1 MLVPGP
7 GCNPPPLLRVPGW
20 AVQCRGRGGD
30 AVCWYPMGC
39 SAGDAGGLS
48 ALLFVL
54 QGSKLQPRA
63 ASSAILVLCPLGK
76 SWKTKERRNPARP
89 PGHCAATLG
98 LNPSNTPV
106 LIKPVFTHG
115 KCRR

>member
-1 MLVPGP
+1 MRCAGIPWGAVLGMLG
-7 GCNPPPLLRVPGW
+7 GSLLCSLW
-20 AVQCRGRGGD
+20 A
-30 AVCWYPMGC
+30 
-39 SAGDAGGLS
+39 
-48 ALLFVL
+48 VL